1 MISFTPTD
9 DQKLMID
16 ASQKLAKTLAAR
28 IRETEKGG
36 LSAELQGA
44 ATEMGLGVVHL
55 PEAVGGA
62 GLGLVTAVL
71 LEEEIAA
78 GDPAAAFALGG
89 TSGFALALAELGS
102 AEQAKD
108 ATAKPGA
115 VAFGEPHPHRDRAGL
130 STIAKKDGSAFSL
143 QGEKAYVLGADR
155 AERFVVFAQV
165 DEAKG
170 CDGVAAFLVEKAQN
184 ANAVKPTARSR
195 TLGLDAASFGGLELD
210 GARGELLSSTLGGN
224 DFARGAIRFFAKHAL
239 LNAARCVGLSRA
251 AFDVTR
257 EYVEQRRAFGK
268 PVSHFQAVAFTVA
281 DRAMDVEAA
290 RALVHRAAWLWD
302 QNEDENAA
310 LLATA
315 RATSFAH
322 EPRRCDA
329 ATTACSSTA
338 ARASCATTPSK
349 NSCATRS
356 SSSSA
361 ACPLRAQT
369 SSRRRS
375 SSDANPISR
384 SCCRGP
390 IRKAPLC
397 ERRNRSNFT
406 QQ

>member
-28 IRETEKGG
+28 IRDTEKSG
-36 LSAELQGA
+36 LSAELRAA
-44 ATEMGLGVVHL
+44 ATEMGIGVVHL

-102 AEQAKD
+102 ADQAKD
-108 ATAKPGA
+108 ATAKDGA

-130 STIAKKDGSAFSL
+130 STIAKKDGNAFTL
-143 QGEKAYVLGADR
+143 KGEKAYVLGADR

-170 CDGVAAFLVEKAQN
+170 CDGVAAFLVEKGTG
-184 ANAVKPTARSR
+184 VKPTARSR
-195 TLGLDAASFGGLELD
+195 TLGLDAASFAGLELD
-210 GARGELLSSTLGGN
+210 GARGELLGPTPGGN
-224 DFARGAIRFFAKHAL
+224 DFARGALRFFAKHAL

-257 EYVEQRRAFGK
+257 AYVEQRRAFGK
-268 PVSHFQAVAFTVA
+268 PVAHFQAVAFTVA

-302 QNEDENAA
+302 QNDDENAA

-315 RATSFAH
+315 RATSFAQAAAM
-322 EPRRCDA
+322 RCGDDGVQLHGGAGFMRDYAVEKYMRDA
-329 ATTACSSTA
+329 KQLSLCGMP
-338 ARASCATTPSK
+338 ASCADQL
-349 NSCATRS
+349 ATAIELGRKPDLALVLPWPDS
-356 SSSSA
+356 QSA
-361 ACPLRAQT
+361 
-369 SSRRRS
+369 
-375 SSDANPISR
+375 
-384 SCCRGP
+384 
-390 IRKAPLC
+390 
-397 ERRNRSNFT
+397 FV
-406 QQ
+406 